1 MALVSVLFDGMVTV
15 LSQQS
20 EMLKTLTTLDP
31 IKSHVAKSDILL
43 LEDWKDQLQSLEL
56 YVKRLNVKPAR
67 SKRGL
72 ELSLFD
78 DDENLTKKMKVI
90 AIEAVDQA
98 GLASMYE
105 RVAALEH
112 SLSED
117 GKKLQKVTEKI
128 GSIPQQL
135 SVLHGSQQKESE
147 MDAKVARLNVR
158 MDELEK
164 KLPLQVVSAV
174 ENVEQKIWRINESM
188 AEDADFISK
197 VTSGVRFALLDT
209 PTAATAN
216 EHLSS
221 RGHLSGQLS
230 TMLNSSLSPTRSI
243 DASET
248 SEDVCAQVSALVRT
262 VGQLKEL
269 TRQQDKETQ
278 GIKKTLAHF
287 PRDIEDLTNAI
298 DGTKTDVE
306 EIRAGLDTM
315 HNVLASRQRADTT
328 LQSSLDRLGAQMETN
343 QIELDSIQT
352 LWKDN
357 DKSIGKITERVRDLQ
372 STCDN
377 HKSDLN
383 ELKLDLDAVVADAD
397 GMKDSIVQQVAAEI
411 EGVKKRFNRKYDS
424 IQESVQINK
433 DHITSLD
440 SSLQIIRGEF
450 ENFVVDSKSD
460 VSSRLD
466 TVNQSIAK
474 LQEQVEHDCKAATEA
489 CKQQSELLSNE
500 INSCRTDS
508 VNQIQ
513 VLSNQIK
520 AQLQQMD
527 SHSEQLKDDLTRLFK
542 HDLDN
547 LKKDFVSQLNL
558 LSNKITVDLDQT
570 QDSLMRVCISRSD
583 AQALLDSKL
592 NELDSDLRASILGVT
607 ETLSSHTLEYQQQ
620 YHDSLKEF
628 MGIRHKFTDIAK
640 DLGSLNSDH
649 KNHSKHVLKSVDD
662 IRVDLQSI
670 RKLWD
675 VELPRLRSD
684 TQAMRATV
692 ADLDTKSIGT
702 AGELEGIQG
711 RLEELVKGIMKLS
724 EILGVL
730 SPKDS
735 KDKEDEI
742 SAMDDGN
749 AEDGLASRLERSW
762 NRRFSNRCK
771 SILTLI
777 SKKADSSLIKLLQIS
792 QEHLEEQMDR
802 IAGKLVNG
810 KVALGSAPA
819 RYSSNAK
826 SAEEPTWQIAK
837 TERILM
843 VDGDAKSSLYSK
855 SQRPRVVSAN
865 AASAASRSPGPT
877 NVFEWPENIPDML
890 KEQMAKKTPLQRR
903 VRPTSARR

>member
-1 MALVSVLFDGMVTV
+1 M
-15 LSQQS
+15 
-20 EMLKTLTTLDP
+20 
-31 IKSHVAKSDILL
+31 
-43 LEDWKDQLQSLEL
+43 
-56 YVKRLNVKPAR
+56 
-67 SKRGL
+67 
-72 ELSLFD
+72 
-78 DDENLTKKMKVI
+78 
-90 AIEAVDQA
+90 
-98 GLASMYE
+98 
-105 RVAALEH
+105 
-112 SLSED
+112 SED
-117 GKKLQKVTEKI
+117 I
-128 GSIPQQL
+128 CS
-135 SVLHGSQQKESE
+135 
-147 MDAKVARLNVR
+147 
-158 MDELEK
+158 
-164 KLPLQVVSAV
+164 
-174 ENVEQKIWRINESM
+174 
-188 AEDADFISK
+188 
-197 VTSGVRFALLDT
+197 
-209 PTAATAN
+209 
-216 EHLSS
+216 
-221 RGHLSGQLS
+221 
-230 TMLNSSLSPTRSI
+230 
-243 DASET
+243 
-248 SEDVCAQVSALVRT
+248 QVSALVRT

-298 DGTKTDVE
+298 DGTKTDIE
-306 EIRAGLDTM
+306 EIRSGLDTM

-343 QIELDSIQT
+343 QIELDSIQN

-357 DKSIGKITERVRDLQ
+357 DKSINKLTERVRDLQ
-372 STCDN
+372 NTCDN

-411 EGVKKRFNRKYDS
+411 EGVKKRFNRKFDS

-433 DHITSLD
+433 DHVTSLD

-450 ENFVVDSKSD
+450 ENFVVDSKTD

-466 TVNQSIAK
+466 RVNQRIAT
-474 LQEQVEHDCKAATEA
+474 LQKQIEQDCKAAAEA
-489 CKQQSELLSNE
+489 CRNQTELSSNE
-500 INSCRTDS
+500 IKSCRTDS
-508 VNQIQ
+508 TNQVQ
-513 VLSNQIK
+513 LLSNQIQ

-527 SHSEQLKDDLTRLFK
+527 SHSERLKDDLIGLFK
-542 HDLDN
+542 HDVDN

-570 QDSLMRVCISRSD
+570 QDSLMRICISRSD
-583 AQALLDSKL
+583 AQTLLDSKL

-628 MGIRHKFTDIAK
+628 MDIRHKFTDIAK
-640 DLGSLNSDH
+640 DLGILNSDH

-711 RLEELVKGIMKLS
+711 RLEEVVKGIMKLS

-742 SAMDDGN
+742 PGMEHDTN

-810 KVALGSAPA
+810 KAPQVSVPA

-826 SAEEPTWQIAK
+826 TAEEASWQIAK
-837 TERILM
+837 TERMLM
-843 VDGDAKSSLYSK
+843 VDGDAKPSLYSK
-855 SQRPRVVSAN
+855 NQRPRVVSAN
-865 AASAASRSPGPT
+865 AASAASRSPPPT

-890 KEQMAKKTPLQRR
+890 KEQMTKKTPLQRR